1 MPAFL
6 SRILSYFLGF
16 ALVLPSLIIH
26 EMAHGYAALACGD
39 PTAKY
44 ARRLTFNPLR
54 HIDPLGSIAVP
65 AFLILVGAAPL
76 GWAKPV
82 PINLGYTR
90 NPRQALWITAA
101 AGPASNFVLAVLGAL
116 LCRLLYSLGLV
127 WWGNVVLQYV
137 FFVNLVLMVFNLFPI
152 PPLDGSRIVTAM
164 LPRDIAWEYMRLERY
179 GFFILIALLNWVP
192 AFRNAINSV
201 VLFLARLLLP

>member
-6 SRILSYFLGF
+6 SSILSYFFGF

-54 HIDPLGSIAVP
+54 HIDPIGSIAVP
-65 AFLILVGAAPL
+65 AFLILIGASPI
-76 GWAKPV
+76 GWARPV

-101 AGPASNFVLAVLGAL
+101 AGPASNLVLALCGARICKIL
-116 LCRLLYSLGLV
+116 ASLGFS
-127 WWGNVVLQYV
+127 WGAGIVLQYV
-137 FFVNLVLMVFNLFPI
+137 VFVNLVLMVFNLFPI
-152 PPLDGSRIVTAM
+152 PPLDGSRIAAAM
-164 LPRDIAWEYMRLERY
+164 LPQNIAWEYMRLERY

-192 AFRNAINSV
+192 AFNRLLWTIVDSCAR
-201 VLFLARLLLP
+201 VLFF